1 MLKMTSTCCYWQS
14 ILLSVK
20 DALTQAS
27 VLISLD
33 SLWPVPIP
41 GTNISA
47 EFVELD
53 ASNLVSV
60 LVSVSVSV
68 LVLLSVPVSVSV
80 MVLAHTRGY
89 NVLVSLVWA
98 KSEPLLSIT
107 VGNKSYASNI
117 I

>member
-53 ASNLVSV
+53 VSNLVSV
-60 LVSVSVSV
+60 SVSVSVSV

-80 MVLAHTRGY
+80 MVLAHTRGLWY

-107 VGNKSYASNI
+107 VGTKSYACT
-117 I
+117 